1 MIIITHVLVDVI
13 RLMMQFLL
21 ELMYFQIT
29 ILMEEVEVFAG
40 VLEGDKSLSFFFDFA
55 CIFFGF
61 MLN

>member
-29 ILMEEVEVFAG
+29 ILMEEVEIFAG
-40 VLEGDKSLSFFFDFA
+40 VLEGDKSLSFF
-55 CIFFGF
+55 
-61 MLN
+61 